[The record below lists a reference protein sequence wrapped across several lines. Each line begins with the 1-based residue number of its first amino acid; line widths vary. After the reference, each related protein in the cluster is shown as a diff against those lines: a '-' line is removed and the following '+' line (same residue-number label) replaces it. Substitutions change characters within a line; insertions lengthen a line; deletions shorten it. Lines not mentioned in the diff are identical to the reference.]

1 MSKLLGLGAVRRVAL
16 DDRGANGDSSDEEG
30 VGVMQSG
37 NDSMEMEDALYATVF
52 DDGEDG
58 IGGIAARVSRRRSS
72 ARMSGGSALA
82 VTPGKGGA
90 TPGKK
95 TASGKKMSVI
105 KEDRSSENDRVDKEN
120 EGGVNS
126 RGKSAAKD
134 KNSRLSG
141 GSGASPLRT
150 LGGMSAGKEDKRASS
165 SSSSSSH
172 NVNKVNEGGDVV
184 GDREDSAMM
193 VEEPSHPWSIEDFSV
208 GKSIGRGKFG
218 NVYSARQKMPK
229 DKNGKRLPGTGALV
243 ALKVLFKAPMVA
255 AKCIHNLR
263 REVEIQSR
271 LKHPNIVQLYGY
283 FDDAKSVY
291 LILQHING
299 GEVYKYVRRNTSEG
313 RVEEWLCRT
322 MMHDAMSALAYMH
335 ARHVYHRD
343 LKAEN
348 LLLCYQERD
357 GEEKVRVVLG
367 DFGWAVHAPPPCPTR
382 YTMCGTPEY
391 LSPEM
396 LSGGGHEHHVDLWSC
411 GVLMFELLTGTTPFV
426 QGDEENEAGAD
437 FSGDEENEG
446 QNEQAKVFARISRH
460 AFGGIDLADTAY
472 GATSEAAAF
481 INALLHPV
489 PGTRPEAAQALEH
502 PWMKLEP
509 IKRS

>member
-1 MSKLLGLGAVRRVAL
+1 MSKLLGLGSVRRVAIGDERAGA
-16 DDRGANGDSSDEEG
+16 DDNSSDEEG
-30 VGVMQSG
+30 GGVMG
-37 NDSMEMEDALYATVF
+37 GNNDSMEMEEALYATVF
-52 DDGEDG
+52 DGEDG

-72 ARMSGGSALA
+72 ARMSSGSALT
-82 VTPGKGGA
+82 VTPGKDGA
-90 TPGKK
+90 TPRKK
-95 TASGKKMSVI
+95 ATSSVKKIRVI
-105 KEDRSSENDRVDKEN
+105 KEDKSSSDRADKEN
-120 EGGVNS
+120 ETDVNRRKS
-126 RGKSAAKD
+126 NSDGKSRRSTEGIA
-134 KNSRLSG
+134 
-141 GSGASPLRT
+141 ASPLRT
-150 LGGMSAGKEDKRASS
+150 ISVLSTEKEDKKASS
-165 SSSSSSH
+165 SSSRGTYSRS
-172 NVNKVNEGGDVV
+172 NGDNTAHSDVREVAPVV
-184 GDREDSAMM
+184 E
-193 VEEPSHPWSIEDFSV
+193 EEPSHPWSIEDFSV

-229 DKNGKRLPGTGALV
+229 DRNGKRIPGTGAQV

-291 LILQHING
+291 LILQYING
-299 GEVYKYVRRNTSEG
+299 GEVYKHVRRNTSEG

-322 MMHDAMSALAYMH
+322 MVHDVMSALAYMH

-348 LLLCYQERD
+348 LLLCYQEKD
-357 GEEKVRVVLG
+357 GEETVKVCLG
-367 DFGWAVHAPPPCPTR
+367 DFGWAVHAPPPNSTR

-426 QGDEENEAGAD
+426 HEDESEAGTD
-437 FSGDEENEG
+437 VTWGDGSESH
-446 QNEQAKVFARISRH
+446 NEQAKVFSRISKH
-460 AFGGIDLADTAY
+460 SFGAIDVGAAY
-472 GATSEAAAF
+472 GTTHEAAGF

-489 PGTRPEAAQALEH
+489 PGERPEAAHALEH
-502 PWMKLEP
+502 PWMKLER
-509 IKRS
+509 IRRS